1 MSSIKI
7 QSPAA
12 KASKPAESLT
22 WDKELSQFLKS
33 MGMVETSECLQSEL
47 IVLSRHHLEKL
58 PEALESLVEKLLISL
73 EKHVG
78 AKEQVLEKQQQQQQ
92 SATTVT
98 GTQQQQQQ
106 QHHPDLLVPT
116 KRQRSDKVDEKEEA
130 LQEERDRVKRLDN
143 EQIQIRATAEEV
155 NQRINTFIQAKQ
167 NELDESNR
175 TEFLS
180 RHDPT
185 ADDVT
190 CARTDARE
198 INRNIQMKFDVVNN
212 EDGPLARSL
221 TAFNEQQQ
229 QQQQQANS
237 GSTATTIGADA
248 TERVNNIEQHLNVR
262 VDDDAKPP
270 FSLFERIKILENTLM
285 EIERQY
291 PTWAAVHFNQPNR
304 NFPPPPPIRYISRPN
319 SNTTEDN
326 HAAAT
331 TKQEQQQPVPMDDDE
346 ENDDAT
352 YVSTQ
357 ITTTAPL
364 PLQRMPKAT
373 GRANSSLTRA
383 VIDQLQRQ
391 NQLAVTRSTTS
402 TMK

>member
-1 MSSIKI
+1 MSTINET
-7 QSPAA
+7 AA
-12 KASKPAESLT
+12 ALS
-22 WDKELSQFLKS
+22 WNKELSQFLS
-33 MGMVETSECLQSEL
+33 SIGLVETSECLESEL

-73 EKHVG
+73 ERHVN
-78 AKEQVLEKQQQQQQ
+78 AKEQIVLEKQP
-92 SATTVT
+92 ADDKIPTT
-98 GTQQQQQQ
+98 TQQ
-106 QHHPDLLVPT
+106 HADLLTPT
-116 KRQRSDKVDEKEEA
+116 KRKRFENEQEEA
-130 LQEERDRVKRLDN
+130 LEQERDRVKRLDG
-143 EQIQIRATAEEV
+143 EQIQIRATTEEV
-155 NQRINTFIQAKQ
+155 DQRINTFIQAKQ

-180 RHDPT
+180 RHDPK

-198 INRNIQMKFDVVNN
+198 INRNIQMKFDIVNN

-221 TAFNEQQQ
+221 TAFNDNKNS
-229 QQQQQANS
+229 QAA
-237 GSTATTIGADA
+237 TATATSSNNGSGGADA

-262 VDDDAKPP
+262 LDDNAKPP
-270 FSLFERIKILENTLM
+270 FSIFERIKILENTLM
-285 EIERQY
+285 EIEHQY

-304 NFPPPPPIRYISRPN
+304 NFPPPPPIKYITRPAN
-319 SNTTEDN
+319 NT
-326 HAAAT
+326 AAVD
-331 TKQEQQQPVPMDDDE
+331 QLPQPQPPIIPVQDDE
-346 ENDDAT
+346 KKDAT

-364 PLQRMPKAT
+364 PQQRMLKAQ

-383 VIDQLQRQ
+383 VIDQLNRQ
-391 NQLAVTRSTTS
+391 SQVSVTRQMN